1 MGFDEDQ
8 VRLQHA
14 ARIIGFSRQGGQLH
28 LQPALGQCRA
38 MMWLSSHRRDAGRA
52 HGFGPHDVF
61 PRDHPHVFTTAL
73 RSVTNALALLAREVW
88 VDQAGSV
95 VLPTDLGGKDRWK
108 AAMRPKGGGQGGKDK
123 GGKPF
128 KGGRG
133 GKGGPAPLFLIQYK
147 LVGLPWEDAA
157 ATDLGAADAA
167 HRQPDRPLPGG
178 IMKGLVRAFMHR
190 HFGSEFFC
198 LALLSQG
205 VSLLQPDRLAA
216 WDKSLASQREHSA
229 AMHPRSV
236 TDLGTAPQRGLA
248 AHRRAL
254 SDRLVLLRQEMQHR
268 KLLDPI
274 QCQVFWSQDTWYCRH
289 HAATDHAKCRVCGI
303 YNCPECQ
310 GLGSDL
316 CRSSGMRCQE
326 RGAAFRAG
334 DLARRAAEMDAK
346 DRLGAME
353 RCRRRVL
360 PMAEEIA
367 DMRTREL
374 VDAYQALASR
384 WDESTQ
390 ATVLSYRSRGLVL
403 TPATALGAG
412 AARGLVLSYRSRG
425 CCSYFHL

>member
-1 MGFDEDQ
+1 M
-8 VRLQHA
+8 
-14 ARIIGFSRQGGQLH
+14 
-28 LQPALGQCRA
+28 
-38 MMWLSSHRRDAGRA
+38 
-52 HGFGPHDVF
+52 
-61 PRDHPHVFTTAL
+61 
-73 RSVTNALALLAREVW
+73 
-88 VDQAGSV
+88 
-95 VLPTDLGGKDRWK
+95 
-108 AAMRPKGGGQGGKDK
+108 
-123 GGKPF
+123 
-128 KGGRG
+128 
-133 GKGGPAPLFLIQYK
+133 
-147 LVGLPWEDAA
+147 GLPWEDAA
-157 ATDLGAADAA
+157 ATDLVDPDAA
-167 HRQPDRPLPGG
+167 GHRQPYRAVPPGV
-178 IMKGLVRAFMHR
+178 MKGLVRAFMHR

-198 LALLSQG
+198 LSLLSQG

-274 QCQVFWSQDTWYCRH
+274 RRQVFWSQDTWYCRH

-334 DLARRAAEMDAK
+334 DLARWAAEMDAK
-346 DRLGAME
+346 DRLGAKE

-367 DMRTREL
+367 EMRTREL
-374 VDAYQALASR
+374 VHAYQALASR
-384 WDESTQ
+384 WDEFTQ
-390 ATVLSYRSRGLVL
+390 ATALGA

-412 AARGLVLSYRSRG
+412 AALGAVAATFMYNNR
-425 CCSYFHL
+425 